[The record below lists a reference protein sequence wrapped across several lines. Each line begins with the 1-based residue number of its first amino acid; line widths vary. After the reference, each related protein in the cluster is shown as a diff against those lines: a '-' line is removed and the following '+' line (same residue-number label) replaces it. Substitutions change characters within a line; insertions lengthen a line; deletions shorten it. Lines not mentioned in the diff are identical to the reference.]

1 MYDIVVKNGLIVDG
15 SGMPGYRSDLGIK
28 AGKVAHI
35 GRIEDAEGDQVID
48 AQGCVVAPGF
58 IDPHTHFDAQ
68 LLWDGEARPA
78 LAHGIT
84 TVVPGNCSLSL
95 APLKAALPWA

>member
-35 GRIEDAEGDQVID
+35 GRIEDAQGSQIID
-48 AQGCVVAPGF
+48 AEGCVVAPGF

-78 LAHGIT
+78 LPPLFRATALCLWRLSKSRIG
-84 TVVPGNCSLSL
+84 TV
-95 APLKAALPWA
+95 W